1 MSDSKN
7 IHLGLCTHDGTHL
20 VSLGNGLTVEQAA
33 LLLIALRN
41 TPMPLNSCWKDMHF
55 ALHAQEDKQQGGS
68 GLVYDTMK
76 ISSAFDNTMKM
87 PCGKCYSQ
95 HSCPELITCRNRIAK
110 GKCKDEFVRKTIGRV
125 LWPEYY
131 ADFKGRQK

>member
-7 IHLGLCTHDGTHL
+7 IHLGLGTHDGTHL
-20 VSLGNGLTVEQAA
+20 ASLGNGLTIEQAA

-41 TPMPLNSCWKDMHF
+41 TPMPLNSCWKDMHI

-76 ISSAFDNTMKM
+76 ITSAFDDTMKM
-87 PCGKCYSQ
+87 PCGKRYSP
-95 HSCPELITCRNRIAK
+95 HSRPELITCRDKIAT
-110 GKCKDEFVRKTIGRV
+110 GECKDEFVRNTIGAV
-125 LWPEYY
+125 LWPQYY
-131 ADFKGRQK
+131 AKIKQR